1 MLKAV
6 IQKAIQYVVDFVRA
20 AKYSILIV
28 AKASMF
34 DDLDRMPDV
43 KTIQRQFLFVFSA
56 LLLAV
61 NIVAFLTIN
70 VYLDDVID
78 TIRNAV
84 CDRLASIPHSH
95 SACFENG
102 YVHLLQVEKAPTVD
116 AETLA
121 TSIQLLWEAL
131 ALSQAVTGYAPW
143 AILPKIFDYVVLP
156 LVIPAAAGV
165 IVWFALLRKHEPMD
179 YRERIRRYATY
190 LMMSS
195 VAVPL
200 LLLAPVQA
208 LDKTFERAERNF
220 RVSDTRLTG
229 TGYNFIE
236 LEGKYRDEASAI
248 AVLRDL
254 VYRGGRTTT
263 LVEYGLYALLA
274 LLSLRMVVL
283 LRRVIGKTSVKV
295 VAPMVG
301 IFAALMA
308 LVL

>member
-1 MLKAV
+1 MFKAV
-6 IQKAIQYVVDFVRA
+6 IQRAIQYVVDFARA
-20 AKYSILIV
+20 AKYSTLIV

-43 KTIQRQFLFVFSA
+43 KTIQTQFLYVFSA
-56 LLLAV
+56 LLLV
-61 NIVAFLTIN
+61 VYIVAFLTIN
-70 VYLDDVID
+70 VYVDNVID

-84 CDRLASIPHSH
+84 CDRLASVPHSH
-95 SACFENG
+95 SSCFDDG
-102 YVHLLQVEKAPTVD
+102 YVHLLQVEKVPTVD
-116 AETLA
+116 AETLG

-131 ALSQAVTGYAPW
+131 ALSQAVTGYASW

-165 IVWFALLRKHEPMD
+165 IIWFALLRKDEPVD
-179 YRERIRRYATY
+179 RRVRIRRYTIY
-190 LMMSS
+190 LMMSC

-208 LDKTFERAERNF
+208 LDRTFERTERNF
-220 RVSDTRLTG
+220 PVSDTRLTG
-229 TGYNFIE
+229 TGYSFIE

-248 AVLRDL
+248 AILRDL
-254 VYRGGRTTT
+254 VYRGGRATT
-263 LVEYGLYALLA
+263 LVEYGLYAVLA

-283 LRRVIGKTSVKV
+283 LRRVIGQTSVKV

-301 IFAALMA
+301 IFAAIMA

>member
-1 MLKAV
+1 MFQAV
-6 IQKAIQYVVDFVRA
+6 IQGAIKYVLDFARA
-20 AKYSILIV
+20 TKYSILIV
-28 AKASMF
+28 ARASMF

-43 KTIQRQFLFVFSA
+43 KTIQKQFLYVFSA

-61 NIVAFLTIN
+61 NILAFLTIN
-70 VYLDDVID
+70 VYVDNAIY

-84 CDRLASIPHSH
+84 CDRLASVPHSH
-95 SACFENG
+95 SACFDNG
-102 YVHLLQVEKAPTVD
+102 YVHLLQVEKVPTV
-116 AETLA
+116 E

-143 AILPKIFDYVVLP
+143 ASLPKSFGYVVLP
-156 LVIPAAAGV
+156 LVIPATAGV
-165 IVWFALLRKHEPMD
+165 IVWFALLGKDEPAD
-179 YRERIRRYATY
+179 YRERIRRYTIY
-190 LMMSS
+190 LMMSC

-208 LDKTFERAERNF
+208 LDKTFDRAERNF
-220 RVSDTRLTG
+220 PVSDTRLTG

-236 LEGKYRDEASAI
+236 LEGKYWDEASAI

-254 VYRGGRTTT
+254 VDRGGRGTT
-263 LVEYGLYALLA
+263 LVEYGLYAVLA

-283 LRRVIGKTSVKV
+283 LRRVMGERSVKV
-295 VAPMVG
+295 VAPMGG
-301 IFAALMA
+301 IFAAIMA